1 MGENE
6 ENNYVSYQESWK
18 IRFISKI
25 MRKIQYEESRSTRP
39 DQESWKLLYHMQ
51 FSVRS
56 TYTYYCN
63 MSCGDCKRLWIC
75 HATSSLETIRQLF
88 WDCTSLKRL
97 IQFVE
102 QWFNERRLIRNFLNL
117 TRLHQKAKNPWHAL

>member
-63 MSCGDCKRLWIC
+63 MNCARLQEIMDMSCNIIPRD
-75 HATSSLETIRQLF
+75 
-88 WDCTSLKRL
+88 
-97 IQFVE
+97 
-102 QWFNERRLIRNFLNL
+102 N
-117 TRLHQKAKNPWHAL
+117 